1 MRTNIEFLSNNIKIK
16 GHLFIPDNFS
26 GEAELAG
33 VVVCH
38 LAGGV
43 RNKQQ
48 EDMRKNYLKKVL

>member
-38 LAGGV
+38 PAGGV
-43 RNKQQ
+43 KEQTAGRYG
-48 EDMRKNYLKKVL
+48 KNYLKKVL